1 MIFSGQTSQ
10 SFHERCWI
18 NHQRQ
23 EYFLVLIGASEADHL
38 KYHPFHFVMI
48 LSHTNEFS
56 IHHNQSCSPNS
67 HHIYPAFDSANFVVS
82 CLTASPLIIL
92 CFYSK
97 WNNRYFLHNGLLF
110 IEWSMLYC
118 LHTPDSQDSPATPAD
133 LLIHVLRYV
142 QELLAL
148 KSRIEHAAA
157 SQLVTRQE

>member
-1 MIFSGQTSQ
+1 MYNELVGEKFGWLFVSKLDSAFNIHPKVYDILWSDIRQ

-67 HHIYPAFDSANFVVS
+67 HHIYPAFDSANFVCVLS
-82 CLTASPLIIL
+82 DCKSFNYIM
-92 CFYSK
+92 
-97 WNNRYFLHNGLLF
+97 FLF
-110 IEWSMLYC
+110 KM
-118 LHTPDSQDSPATPAD
+118 
-133 LLIHVLRYV
+133 
-142 QELLAL
+142 
-148 KSRIEHAAA
+148 K
-157 SQLVTRQE
+157 